1 MSTNKHPKHSLT
13 SRRNFLSTSL
23 LATYGFANMNFGIFD
38 DKLKIIKPIALKK
51 DDTIGLVC
59 PAYSAFIKEE
69 VQIAVENLQVMGFKV
84 VQGKHIFDRYG
95 YLAGKD
101 EDRADDINKMFA
113 DKKIDAI
120 MAMHGGWGCAR
131 ILPLLDYKL
140 IKKNPKI
147 FIGYSDITALLLGI
161 YSQTGIVTYHGP
173 VGSST
178 WNSFSVDYFKN
189 TLIDGN
195 AIKMNNPIRKTD
207 SLVQIEDRI
216 YTITSGKATG
226 KLIGGNLT
234 VLSHILG
241 SKYVPDFTGAILFLE
256 DVQEDTYRIDRMIT
270 QLKLAGVLNQ
280 ISGFVFGKCTDCP
293 PSKSYGSL
301 TLEDIFEDHIKPLKI
316 PAFSGAM
323 IGHIK
328 DKFTVPIG
336 IEASIDATEGTIS
349 LNESAVYMLK

>member
-1 MSTNKHPKHSLT
+1 MLSNQDKNNSFI
-13 SRRNFLSTSL
+13 SRRNFLSASL
-23 LATYGFANMNFGIFD
+23 LATYGFANMSFSRF
-38 DKLKIIKPIALKK
+38 DKLKIVKPAALKK
-51 DDTIGLVC
+51 GDTIGLVC

-69 VQIAVENLQVMGFKV
+69 VQITIESLQAMGFNV

-101 EDRADDINKMFA
+101 EDRAADINEMFA
-113 DKKIDAI
+113 NKKIDAI
-120 MAMHGGWGCAR
+120 MAIHGGWGCAR
-131 ILPLLDYKL
+131 ILPLLDYEL
-140 IKKNPKI
+140 VKKNPKI

-161 YSQTGIVTYHGP
+161 YSQTGLVTFHGP

-178 WNSFSVDYFKN
+178 WNSFSVEYFQDILIEKKAVKMTNPVRKN
-189 TLIDGN
+189 DT
-195 AIKMNNPIRKTD
+195 
-207 SLVQIEDRI
+207 LVQTEDRI
-216 YTITSGKATG
+216 YTITSGKASG

-241 SKYVPDFTGAILFLE
+241 SKYVPDFTGAILFIE

-270 QLKLAGVLNQ
+270 QLKLAGILNQ
-280 ISGFVFGKCTDCP
+280 IAGFVFGKCTDCP

-301 TLEDIFEDHIKPLKI
+301 TLEDIFEDHIKPLNI

-328 DKFTVPIG
+328 DKFTVPVG
-336 IEASIDATEGTIS
+336 IEASIDADEGSIT
-349 LNESAVYMLK
+349 LKEPAVY

>member
-1 MSTNKHPKHSLT
+1 MSANLFAKPSNIT
-13 SRRNFLSTSL
+13 RRNFINASL
-23 LATYGFANMNFGIFD
+23 LAAYGFANMNFKVFD
-38 DKLKIIKPIALKK
+38 DQLKTIKPAALKK
-51 DDTIGLVC
+51 GDTIGLVC

-69 VQIAVENLQVMGFKV
+69 VAIAIEGLQAMGFNV
-84 VQGKHIFDRYG
+84 IEGKHIYDRYG
-95 YLAGKD
+95 NLAGKD
-101 EDRADDINKMFA
+101 EDRAADINEMFG

-131 ILPLLDYKL
+131 ILPLLDFEL

-147 FIGYSDITALLLGI
+147 LIGYSDITALLLGI
-161 YSQTGIVTYHGP
+161 YSQTGLVTFHGP

-178 WNSFSVDYFKN
+178 WNSFTVDYFKSILMEKRA
-189 TLIDGN
+189 T
-195 AIKMNNPIRKTD
+195 KMRNPVKKGD
-207 SLVQIEDRI
+207 NLVQMEDRI
-216 YTITSGKATG
+216 YTITSGKANG

-241 SKYVPDFTGAILFLE
+241 SKYVPDFTGAILFIE

-270 QLKLAGVLNQ
+270 QLKLAGILNQ

-301 TLEDIFEDHIKPLKI
+301 TLEDIFNDHIKPLKI

-336 IEASIDATEGTIS
+336 IEASIDADLGIIQ
-349 LNESAVYMLK
+349 LKESAVL